1 MPAAAAMVTV
11 ISGITTTRR
20 RPVAPADAP
29 AEDAAEELPFPARTG
44 AAGGEH
50 GASEQRHEDHGKD
63 ERLSGKAG
71 DGGKAISAAPMV
83 GEVRDWG

>member
-1 MPAAAAMVTV
+1 MRQRKTP
-11 ISGITTTRR
+11 
-20 RPVAPADAP
+20 P
-29 AEDAAEELPFPARTG
+29 EELPFPARTG